1 MKPLKDILVI
11 DLTRVLSGPYCTT
24 QLHNLGA
31 RVIKVERPPVGDDTR
46 MYPPF
51 VEKQPMPFHAINSGK
66 ESLTLDIKNSLEDR
80 KVFEKL
86 LQKADVLVENF
97 TPGYMKSVG
106 YDWEQV
112 KLINP
117 RLVYASISGFGQTGP
132 RSKQACYDLVA
143 QGFSGVMSV
152 TGISKEQPVKVGTE
166 IADMLPG
173 LFATIGINAALYE
186 REKTGKGRYV
196 DVAMLDSVVS
206 FLPSTITPA
215 SVTHQNPEPTG
226 NRHTL
231 LAPFDVYHTQDLP
244 ISICVGNDSLF
255 LKLCEVMQHPELAQD
270 PRFVSNVARVKNVEE
285 MTGML
290 NRALSSQPA
299 AYWLELFCQHGIP
312 SGPINTI
319 AQVMEDEQLKARN
332 MLLPFENDFVPDA
345 VVVGNPIKFNDCPD
359 ETKVPRGPLLGEH
372 TAAIKKE
379 LGMDLT

>member
-24 QLHNLGA
+24 QLYHLGA

-46 MYPPF
+46 MFPPF
-51 VEKQPMPFHAINSGK
+51 VGKEPLPFHAINSGK
-66 ESLTLDIKNSLEDR
+66 ESISLDIKNNSEDR
-80 KVFEKL
+80 LVFEKL
-86 LQKADVLVENF
+86 LEKADVLVENF
-97 TPGYMKSVG
+97 TPGYMKSIG
-106 YDWEQV
+106 YDWEHV

-143 QGFSGVMSV
+143 QGISGVMSV
-152 TGISKEQPVKVGTE
+152 TGVSVEHPVKVGTE

-173 LFATIGINAALYE
+173 LFAAIGINAALYE
-186 REKTGKGRYV
+186 REKTNKGRYI
-196 DVAMLDSVVS
+196 DVAMLDSLVS

-215 SVTHQNPEPTG
+215 SVTHEIPVPTG

-231 LAPFDVYHTQDLP
+231 LAPFDVYHAKDLP
-244 ISICVGNDSLF
+244 ISICVGNDNLF

-270 PRFVSNVARVKNVEE
+270 PRFISNVARVKNVEE

-290 NRALSSQPA
+290 NRALSTQPA
-299 AYWLELFCQHGIP
+299 AYWLELFHQHGIP

-319 AQVMEDEQLKARN
+319 ADVMNDEQLRARH
-332 MLLPFENDFVPDA
+332 MLLPFDNDFVPDA

-359 ETKVPRGPLLGEH
+359 EKKLPRGPRLGEH
-372 TAAIKKE
+372 TEAIKKE
-379 LGMDLT
+379 LGF